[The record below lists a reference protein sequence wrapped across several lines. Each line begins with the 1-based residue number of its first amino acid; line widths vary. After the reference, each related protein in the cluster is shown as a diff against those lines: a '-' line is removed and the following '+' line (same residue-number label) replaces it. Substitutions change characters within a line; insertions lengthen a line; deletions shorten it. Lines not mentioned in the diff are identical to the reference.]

1 MGEKLISFL
10 VSTRLT
16 AILFIV
22 FALAMAIGTFIENDY
37 GTVTAKILIYNA
49 TWFELILGVF
59 VLNFLFNIKRYNL
72 LKFNKWPVLMLHLS
86 WILIILGAF
95 VTRYIGYEGVMPI
108 RENTSSNTFLSEKTY
123 LTVLVDGEHQGQP
136 ARKTI
141 QDDLLLSEHTNNYF
155 ELNYEFSGQD
165 FTIEY
170 LDFIEDA
177 TEGLVEAST
186 GEKYLKIVE
195 ASKGNRHEHYL
206 RSGEVTSIHNILFSL
221 NSPTEGAINIT
232 ENEGELF
239 ISSPFDGD
247 FMRMADQFQG
257 TLNKNENQPLLLRSL
272 YNSAGLQFVFPDHVV
287 EGKFEI
293 VKSEDIT
300 QQDGLFVKISSGN
313 ESKILGLLG
322 AKGIANDPK
331 KISLAGLDF
340 QLTYGSLEN
349 KLPFEI
355 KLNDF
360 IAEKYPGTEKSY
372 SSFMSRVT
380 VIDDETFDYDIY
392 MNHILNHSGYRFF
405 QASFDPDE
413 KGTVLSVNHD
423 YFGTLITYIGYFL
436 LYIGLLGIMFFG
448 KTRFKDLAKQL
459 EKVKIKK
466 QNLTLIL
473 ILFSGLVYSQDSH
486 DHQEKINLKQL
497 DSIIINNP
505 VDELHALKFGSLVI
519 QDSGGRMKPLNTFA
533 SELLRKVSSSDSYK
547 NLNAD
552 QVLLS
557 ITKDPLLWYNV
568 PIIYLKRGND
578 SIRKIAGRNSKE
590 KYAAFTDFFDKN
602 GNYKLA
608 SQLESSYKSS
618 LPNQFEKDFIDV
630 DRKINLLFSAL
641 DGKILK
647 IFPIPNDIGN
657 KWVSFSEINTTDF
670 KGIDSLYVKNILP
683 LYLGSIKND
692 IVTNDYTNSTKILE
706 SIKGFQNKYGSSILP
721 DENKIKAE
729 ILYNKY
735 DIFKKLFS
743 WYMYLGVVLFFFL
756 ILKIL
761 KNRYSDIQNTVIKII
776 SSVYPVL
783 VVTSYI
789 PNVIAA
795 DNREVFLINCL
806 ITLYGLLLLAY
817 IFLSKLNAVQIV
829 INLLKYHLILLF
841 ILHTLGL
848 VARGFIAGHA
858 PWSDAYES
866 MIFVAWATVGIGLA
880 FGRKSDLTIA
890 ATSFVASM
898 ILMIAH
904 WSWMDPEIANLVPVL
919 DSYWLMIHVSVI
931 VGSYGPLTLG
941 MILGIVSLFLILITN
956 EKNKKKIGLNLKELT
971 IINELTITVGLIM
984 LTIGNFLG
992 GQWANES
999 WGRYWGWDPK
1009 ETWALISIMI
1019 YAFILHM
1026 RLIPG
1031 LRSKWI
1037 FNLMSIIAYASILMT
1052 YFGVNF
1058 YLSGLHS
1065 YASGDKVITPDFVYY
1080 SSVFVFVLGFASYFK
1095 YKKYFK

>member
-239 ISSPFDGD
+239 INSPFDGD

-257 TLNKNENQPLLLRSL
+257 TLNKDENQPLLLRSL

-721 DENKIKAE
+721 GENKIKAE

-735 DIFKKLFS
+735 DVFKKLFS
-743 WYMYLGVVLFFFL
+743 WYMYVGTLMFAFL
-756 ILKIL
+756 IFQIFYDNKFVNYLVSISKFL
-761 KNRYSDIQNTVIKII
+761 II
-776 SSVYPVL
+776 S
-783 VVTSYI
+783 
-789 PNVIAA
+789 
-795 DNREVFLINCL
+795 
-806 ITLYGLLLLAY
+806 
-817 IFLSKLNAVQIV
+817 
-829 INLLKYHLILLF
+829 LF

>member
-239 ISSPFDGD
+239 INSPFDGD

-257 TLNKNENQPLLLRSL
+257 TLNKDENQPLLLRSL

-568 PIIYLKRGND
+568 PVIYLKRGND

-721 DENKIKAE
+721 GENKIKAE

-735 DIFKKLFS
+735 DVFKKLFS
-743 WYMYLGVVLFFFL
+743 WYMYVGTLMFAFL
-756 ILKIL
+756 IFQIFYDNKFVNYLVSISKFL
-761 KNRYSDIQNTVIKII
+761 II
-776 SSVYPVL
+776 S
-783 VVTSYI
+783 
-789 PNVIAA
+789 
-795 DNREVFLINCL
+795 
-806 ITLYGLLLLAY
+806 
-817 IFLSKLNAVQIV
+817 
-829 INLLKYHLILLF
+829 LF

-1080 SSVFVFVLGFASYFK
+1080 SSVFVFILGFASYFK
-1095 YKKYFK
+1095 YQKYFK

>member
-239 ISSPFDGD
+239 INSPFDGD

-257 TLNKNENQPLLLRSL
+257 TLNKDENQPLLLRSL

-287 EGKFEI
+287 VGKFEI

-721 DENKIKAE
+721 GENKIKAE

-735 DIFKKLFS
+735 DVFKKLFS
-743 WYMYLGVVLFFFL
+743 WYMYVGTLMFAFL
-756 ILKIL
+756 IFQIFYDNKFVNYLVSISKFL
-761 KNRYSDIQNTVIKII
+761 II
-776 SSVYPVL
+776 S
-783 VVTSYI
+783 
-789 PNVIAA
+789 
-795 DNREVFLINCL
+795 
-806 ITLYGLLLLAY
+806 
-817 IFLSKLNAVQIV
+817 
-829 INLLKYHLILLF
+829 LF

-1080 SSVFVFVLGFASYFK
+1080 SSVFVFILGFASYFK

>member
-300 QQDGLFVKISSGN
+300 QQDGLFVKISSEN

-721 DENKIKAE
+721 GENKIKAE

-743 WYMYLGVVLFFFL
+743 WYMYVGTLMFAFL
-756 ILKIL
+756 IFQIFYDNKFVNYLV
-761 KNRYSDIQNTVIKII
+761 SI
-776 SSVYPVL
+776 SK
-783 VVTSYI
+783 
-789 PNVIAA
+789 
-795 DNREVFLINCL
+795 FLIV
-806 ITLYGLLLLAY
+806 
-817 IFLSKLNAVQIV
+817 S
-829 INLLKYHLILLF
+829 LF

-1080 SSVFVFVLGFASYFK
+1080 SSVFVFILGFASYFK
-1095 YKKYFK
+1095 YQKYFK